1 MKFSIASLAPMV
13 FCGMLAFAQSQDAQ
27 ETPEERMATQA
38 DVESLRDALRRQ
50 SMQIEHLANEVARL
64 ADLMAPRTAAPKA
77 ATPVA
82 AAVRE
87 TVPAEVV
94 PTPEPEA
101 VATPVDGITHEVA
114 MGETLT
120 AIAKQYGVSVG
131 QIMSINSIKDP
142 RKLRMGQTILIP
154 NPATPAPNP

>member
-1 MKFSIASLAPMV
+1 MKLSITSLAPMV
-13 FCGMLAFAQSQDAQ
+13 FCGMLMLAGAQ
-27 ETPEERMATQA
+27 ETQEAPEERMATQA

-64 ADLMAPRTAAPKA
+64 ADLMAPRAAAPKA
-77 ATPVA
+77 VTQVTAP
-82 AAVRE
+82 VRE
-87 TVPAEVV
+87 AVPAEVMA
-94 PTPEPEA
+94 TPEPE
-101 VATPVDGITHEVA
+101 VLATPVEGITHEVA

-131 QIMSINSIKDP
+131 QIMSINNIKDP

-154 NPATPAPNP
+154 NPPTPTPTP